1 MTERS
6 KEDLCNSINS
16 DFERIEKE
24 INKNVNYLTNN
35 NEKENQD
42 LLENIY
48 AEIYNYLHDLREGS
62 QEILKCSDE
71 LKGNDEYFKI
81 KTINYNNILGL
92 KKSKTANI
100 NYINIDNDNDTVDI
114 GFSCI
119 SKNLYTYSFLG
130 IEIPEIKTNST
141 NYFLQN
147 NVSLKLYDNTIL
159 YVNDIENTIYYIFD
173 LYLGKIKY
181 PNIDITL
188 TNFIFSQIFG
198 IFFGILLNKIIN

>member
-1 MTERS
+1 MKLDTIIKPLFYGTWILRTTNNE
-6 KEDLCNSINS
+6 NINS
-16 DFERIEKE
+16 NTELH
-24 INKNVNYLTNN
+24 YLIV
-35 NEKENQD
+35 K
-42 LLENIY
+42 
-48 AEIYNYLHDLREGS
+48 
-62 QEILKCSDE
+62 
-71 LKGNDEYFKI
+71 NDESFKV

-92 KKSKTANI
+92 KRSKTANI
-100 NYINIDNDNDTVDI
+100 NYIKVNNDTLDI

-119 SKNLYTYSFLG
+119 SKNMYTYSFLG

-141 NYFLQN
+141 NYFVKN

-159 YVNDIENTIYYIFD
+159 YVNDIENSLYYIFD